1 MKKPIKWTTD
11 TNLLEGTRTALSP
24 ASSVMTV
31 IIGVVVMVA
40 TSAENEATLLTRGTR
55 TPSLY

>member
-1 MKKPIKWTTD
+1 MKKPIKWPTD
-11 TNLLEGTRTALSP
+11 TNLLKGTRTTLSP

-40 TSAENEATLLTRGTR
+40 TSAERGHFIDER
-55 TPSLY
+55 N